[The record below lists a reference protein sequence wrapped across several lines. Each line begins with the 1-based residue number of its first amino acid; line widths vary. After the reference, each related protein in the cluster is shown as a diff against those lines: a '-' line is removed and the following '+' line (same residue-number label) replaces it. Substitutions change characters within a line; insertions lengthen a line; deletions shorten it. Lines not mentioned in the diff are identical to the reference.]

1 MIQYKAGLL
10 GIKTTITEES
20 YTSKVD
26 HLAGESLGKHESY
39 SGRRIKRGLFKSAI
53 GKIINADI
61 NGAIGIMRKVVP
73 NVIDKITKGIEG
85 VVVHPKL
92 VTV

>member
-1 MIQYKAGLL
+1 L
-10 GIKTTITEES
+10 G
-20 YTSKVD
+20 V
-26 HLAGESLGKHESY
+26 H
-39 SGRRIKRGLFKSAI
+39 FKSAI

-61 NGAIGIMRKVVP
+61 NGAVGIMRKVVP

>member
-1 MIQYKAGLL
+1 MYNKPLLKIQKIILDYRK
-10 GIKTTITEES
+10 
-20 YTSKVD
+20 
-26 HLAGESLGKHESY
+26 
-39 SGRRIKRGLFKSAI
+39 FKSAI

-73 NVIDKITKGIEG
+73 NVIDKIIKGIEG